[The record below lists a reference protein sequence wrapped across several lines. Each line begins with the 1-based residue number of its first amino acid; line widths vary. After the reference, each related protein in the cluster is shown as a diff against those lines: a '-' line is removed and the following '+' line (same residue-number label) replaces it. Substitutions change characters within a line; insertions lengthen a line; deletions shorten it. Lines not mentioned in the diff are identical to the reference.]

1 MTVQPERA
9 RIRPRLSHFATHH
22 GRITHYSPIGTALF
36 LQPDTQDNR
45 VVPEPDTVGKAVTIH
60 LADSGQTGLQNFADL
75 PFQGLAT
82 RKPMLLFSLVGL
94 LLFRFDDDKLL
105 ELLFQLP
112 PRTPR
117 ADELNRPGYP
127 HCSLL

>member
-1 MTVQPERA
+1 M
-9 RIRPRLSHFATHH
+9 
-22 GRITHYSPIGTALF
+22 
-36 LQPDTQDNR
+36 QPDTQDNR
-45 VVPEPDTVGKAVTIH
+45 VVPEPGTVGKACSRLTLPI
-60 LADSGQTGLQNFADL
+60 LAKQDCICADL

-94 LLFRFDDDKLL
+94 LLFRFDDSKLL

-127 HCSLL
+127 LCSIL